1 MFYFY
6 FYIYVNIYLFIYLL
20 TYLFTYL
27 FIYLFIFLCIHLFIY
42 LSIHLLIYSFLSS
55 LGQHYSVEK
64 KDQKVEL
71 TPAGFKYAEQIVGKY
86 IRYIIEYTGLSFS
99 PYFFLHFYLLCL
111 SIIFFSLT
119 HSFSLPITLSLFH
132 THTHIHTHSL
142 SLSPHLTLT
151 LTLSFT
157 HTHSLSLPLS
167 PTFRQESFRFGRPL
181 GLLHHQCSKS
191 KRTVR
196 IECFFLWYIIQ

>member
-1 MFYFY
+1 MYCKLHKKYYTEHFFILFLNISLEALQNNFFCWYFFISCFYLLIHLLVNLSLSWCDHLLVNLSAHILAYLIVHLFYFY

-42 LSIHLLIYSFLSS
+42 LSIHLLIYSFLPS

-111 SIIFFSLT
+111 SIIFSSLT
-119 HSFSLPITLSLFH
+119 HTLF
-132 THTHIHTHSL
+132 
-142 SLSPHLTLT
+142 LSP
-151 LTLSFT
+151 
-157 HTHSLSLPLS
+157 
-167 PTFRQESFRFGRPL
+167 
-181 GLLHHQCSKS
+181 
-191 KRTVR
+191 
-196 IECFFLWYIIQ
+196 